1 VRPTALGPLLS
12 KRASGWL
19 SWQLRRRKRHRASV
33 LEALV
38 GDLQQTGP
46 DHVVITGDLTN
57 VALEEEFHV
66 ARAWLERLGP
76 PARVAAVPGNH
87 DAYVAVPQEKG
98 WGLWAD
104 YLASDDPGAAFRAQ
118 HCETVDESIAFPSL
132 RLLGSVAVLGLCSAH
147 PTGWFQASGSVGAA
161 QLADAEALLAALGR
175 EGFTRVVLLHHPPR
189 PGVVSDRRALKDA
202 AALCEMLARAG
213 AELVL
218 HGHLH
223 RTRFDAIPAATG
235 EIPVVGVRSAS
246 DFGSHPE
253 KQASYHL
260 YEIEEGG
267 GKVPITVRARE
278 YDANH
283 DRFTEGAETRRLDV
297 GLR

>member
-1 VRPTALGPLLS
+1 VRPLGLGPLLS

-19 SWQLRRRKRHRASV
+19 SWQLRRRKRHRPSV

-38 GDLQQTGP
+38 GDLAAIAP

-66 ARAWLERLGP
+66 ARSWLERLGP

-87 DAYVAVPQEKG
+87 DAYVAVPEAKG
-98 WGLWAD
+98 WGLWRD
-104 YLASDDPGAAFRAQ
+104 YLASNDAGAAFHAR
-118 HCETVDESIAFPSL
+118 HCEIVSDRIAFPSL
-132 RLLGSVAVLGLCSAH
+132 RLLGSVAVLGLCSAL
-147 PTGWFQASGSVGAA
+147 PTGWFQASGRVGVA
-161 QLADAEALLAALGR
+161 QLADAEALLRELGR

-189 PGVVSDRRALKDA
+189 PGVVSDRRALHDA
-202 AALCEMLARAG
+202 EALCEMLSRVG

-223 RTRFDAIPAATG
+223 RTRFDSIPAAAG
-235 EIPVVGVRSAS
+235 DIPVVGVRSAS

-253 KQASYHL
+253 KQATYHL

-267 GKVPITVRARE
+267 GKAPITLRARK
-278 YDANH
+278 YDA
-283 DRFTEGAETRRLDV
+283 DRDVFAEAPETRRL
-297 GLR
+297 GGSE